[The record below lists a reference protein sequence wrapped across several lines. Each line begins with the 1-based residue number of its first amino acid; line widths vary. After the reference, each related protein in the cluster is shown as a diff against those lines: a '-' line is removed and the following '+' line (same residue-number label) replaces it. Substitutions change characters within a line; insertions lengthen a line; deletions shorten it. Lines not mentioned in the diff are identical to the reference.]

1 MRSLLV
7 ASAFLLLGAI
17 AVHSARGAVADD
29 VERFQ
34 TQLEEALLD
43 SLGEQLDP
51 QDWMALQKANAA
63 FSASLQ
69 SPDGRALWSRATS
82 DLQQPEPN
90 DATRVARLCGM
101 WSAELQHV
109 IAFEMLN
116 AQRDGQVAEAQAW
129 RAMIALPKHGS
140 AIEGALALQRLGS
153 NKSETDAVSELLARE
168 YLSWQVTRVREKLD
182 ALKRVAAAGRANV
195 ELVAARLTEISQ
207 LTQFPAQ
214 LQAIAKVTTSSS
226 QRTVDATELS
236 RLAAV
241 SDWDGFAEKY
251 GEWRNAQEAGLPN
264 LLTPDEV
271 RRRGRLLVKLVRLV
285 PKEYHN
291 GVRDGQVIVPL
302 EYREA
307 KDFIVQAQQ
316 LVNELSGAWRQAD
329 RSTYE
334 KSGPA
339 LAGKLEQTE
348 QQIVSRVDPAKVE
361 SSTNEVLK
369 VLASGFGLTAES
381 LASGAGAI
389 EEVALDVRTA
399 LKNSLGAAKNG
410 QWSQAEQFRV
420 EAYTTFDTEMEVR
433 VLPRDPEFGLRTERS
448 FLDGQEQEPGIKLLL
463 DQRRRGPELEAAYQ
477 RTLDAVEKSKALLK
491 VNLSPPTVIYTV
503 LAISAREGLEA
514 VVVLAALLAGMRGT
528 ENKRTHRFVVT
539 GAWFA
544 LGATGLTFWLSR
556 TLIQSLSRFG
566 EKLEAVISVL
576 AVVVLLMVTNWVF
589 HKVYWVGWNAK
600 LRRLS
605 KGAQSGS
612 ESQFEWLSLVT
623 VGFLTIYRE
632 GFETTLFLQSLIL
645 ESGMKWVLV
654 GIACGAV
661 MVAAAGLLI
670 FVIGAR
676 LPYRK
681 LLVFTGILVVTILVT
696 FLGSTVRLF
705 QTVGWLPIHPLPS
718 IHLPTWAGFWL
729 GLYPSVEGL
738 VIPMLG
744 FVYVGVAWLYVK
756 VQALRRGARQMK
768 EAHETE
774 SFAAHPALA
783 KRPPLS

>member
-1 MRSLLV
+1 MRSLFGVAALLLVGLV
-7 ASAFLLLGAI
+7 AA
-17 AVHSARGAVADD
+17 HSAPAGVADD

-34 TQLEEALLD
+34 TQLEEVLLD

-51 QDWMALQKANAA
+51 QGWTVLQQANGA
-63 FSASLQ
+63 FSADLQ
-69 SPDGRALWSRATS
+69 SPDGKALWSRATTE
-82 DLQQPEPN
+82 LRLPESN
-90 DATRVARLCGM
+90 DATRVAQLCGT
-101 WSAELQHV
+101 WSAELQHG
-109 IAFEMLN
+109 IACEMLN
-116 AQRDGQVAEAQAW
+116 AQRASQVAEAQAW

-140 AIEGALALQRLGS
+140 AVEGALALQRLGT

-168 YLSWQVTRVREKLD
+168 HLSWQVTRVREKLD
-182 ALKRVAAAGRANV
+182 ALKRVAVAGRANV
-195 ELVAARLTEISQ
+195 ELVAARLAEISQ
-207 LTQFPAQ
+207 LSQFPPE
-214 LQAIAKVTTSSS
+214 LQVIAKVTPTSSQKAFDS
-226 QRTVDATELS
+226 TGLLRF
-236 RLAAV
+236 AAA
-241 SDWDGFAEKY
+241 SDWNGFTKQY
-251 GEWRNAQEAGLPN
+251 GAWRNAREAGLPN
-264 LLTPDEV
+264 LLTAEEV

-291 GVRDGQVIVPL
+291 GVREGQVVVPL

-316 LVNELSGAWRQAD
+316 LVNELSGAWRQED
-329 RSTYE
+329 RAASD

-339 LAGKLEQTE
+339 LTEKLEQTE
-348 QQIVSRVDPAKVE
+348 QRIISKDDPAKVE
-361 SSTNEVLK
+361 TCANEVLK
-369 VLASGFGLTAES
+369 ILANGFGLTSER
-381 LASGAGAI
+381 LASGAAAI

-399 LKNSLGAAKNG
+399 LKSSLAAAKNG
-410 QWSQAEQFRV
+410 QWAQAEQFRV

-463 DQRRRGPELEAAYQ
+463 DQRRRSPELDAAYQ
-477 RTLDAVEKSKALLK
+477 QTLDAVEKSKALLK

-514 VVVLAALLAGMRGT
+514 VVVLAALLAGMRGS
-528 ENKRTHRFVVT
+528 ENKRTRRFVVT

-544 LGATGLTFWLSR
+544 LGATALTFWLSR

-576 AVVVLLMVTNWVF
+576 AVIVLLMVTNWVF

-600 LRRLS
+600 LRKLS
-605 KGAQSGS
+605 KNAQSGS
-612 ESQFEWLSLVT
+612 ESQLEWLSLVT

-645 ESGMKWVLV
+645 ESGTKWVLV
-654 GIACGAV
+654 GLACGAV

-681 LLVFTGILVVTILVT
+681 LLVFTGMLVVTILVT

-718 IHLPTWAGFWL
+718 LHLPTWAGFWL

-744 FVYVGVAWLYVK
+744 FVYVGVAWLFVK

-768 EAHETE
+768 EAREME

-783 KRPPLS
+783 KRPPLR